1 MTRGIVAQDS
11 VERDDWDRH
20 WEDLEEVTAVNP
32 AQKYRRTLILA
43 ALDLDRAPHAKILD
57 IGSGLGDLLV
67 DLHALYPGIPKIG
80 IELSRR
86 GVEIASRRLPQ
97 ARFLQR
103 NLIADNNNP
112 AEYRAFATHAV
123 CSEVLEHV
131 DDPVR
136 LLRNSQ
142 SYLAPGCR
150 LVVTV
155 PGGPKSQFD
164 LGIGH
169 RRHFTPHDLQNVLSE
184 AGFRVEYTSGAG
196 FPFFNLYRLMVILR
210 GKRLVTDAEDKPSV
224 LLKIVS
230 RIFDWLFVLNLSR
243 SALGWQT
250 IGVARL

>member
-1 MTRGIVAQDS
+1 MRELLARDVIV
-11 VERDDWDRH
+11 RDDWDRH
-20 WEDLEEVTAVNP
+20 WKDLAEGTAINP
-32 AQKYRRTLILA
+32 AQAYRRALILA
-43 ALDLDRAPHAKILD
+43 ALDLDRAPAAKILD

-67 DLHALYPGIPKIG
+67 DLQARYPGIPKVG
-80 IELSRR
+80 LELSRS

-97 ARFLQR
+97 VHFLQR
-103 NLIADNNNP
+103 DLTGGHNDP
-112 AEYRAFATHAV
+112 GDYRAFATHAV

-131 DDPVR
+131 DDPVL

-142 SYLAPGCR
+142 PYLAPGCR

-164 LGIGH
+164 LHIGH
-169 RRHFTPHDLQNVLSE
+169 RRHFTPQDLRDVLSK
-184 AGFRVEYTSGAG
+184 AGFKVEYTTGAG
-196 FPFFNLYRLMVILR
+196 FPFFNLYRLLVILR
-210 GKRLVTDAEDKPSV
+210 GKQLVADSERKPSV

-230 RIFDWLFVLNLSR
+230 QIFDWLFKFNLSK

>member
-1 MTRGIVAQDS
+1 MREILAQNV

-20 WEDLEEVTAVNP
+20 WKDLAEGTAVNP
-32 AQKYRRTLILA
+32 AQEYRRTLILA
-43 ALDLDRAPHAKILD
+43 ALDLDRAPAPKVLD

-67 DLHALYPGIPKIG
+67 DLHALYPNIPKVG
-80 IELSRR
+80 IELSRS
-86 GVEIASRRLPQ
+86 GSEIASRRLPQ

-103 NLIADNNNP
+103 DLIGGRDDP
-112 AEYRAFATHAV
+112 GEYRAFATHAV

-142 SYLAPGCR
+142 PYLAPGCW

-164 LGIGH
+164 LHIGH
-169 RRHFTPHDLQNVLSE
+169 RRHFTPQELRDVLSK
-184 AGFRVEYTSGAG
+184 AGFKVDYTTGAG
-196 FPFFNLYRLMVILR
+196 FPFFNLYRLLVILR
-210 GKRLVTDAEDKPSV
+210 GKRLVADSEGEPSA
-224 LLKIVS
+224 LLKLVS
-230 RIFDWLFVLNLSR
+230 HIFDQLFRLNLSK

-250 IGVARL
+250 IGIARL